1 MDKQKMVAVVGLGAI
16 LPDALDVPSFW
27 NNIVS
32 NKYSITEVPS
42 DRWNVDLY
50 YDPDPAAADKTYSK
64 IGAFVKGYR
73 FDSLKNGIAI
83 PPKVLEVMDITQ
95 QWAISASRQALMDYG
110 YPERKLNP
118 ERVAVIFGNADGG
131 ERHYRS
137 TMRILLPETLE
148 FLRSVPDFAQLS
160 EDIRSAIEKGLA
172 TNIHSSIPA
181 TSEDTL
187 PGDFK
192 HYRRTGCQC
201 LQFQRAE
208 FCNRCGLCFL
218 NGGASGCCRGI
229 NRS

>member
-95 QWAISASRQALMDYG
+95 
-110 YPERKLNP
+110 
-118 ERVAVIFGNADGG
+118 
-131 ERHYRS
+131 
-137 TMRILLPETLE
+137 
-148 FLRSVPDFAQLS
+148 
-160 EDIRSAIEKGLA
+160 
-172 TNIHSSIPA
+172 
-181 TSEDTL
+181 
-187 PGDFK
+187 
-192 HYRRTGCQC
+192 
-201 LQFQRAE
+201 
-208 FCNRCGLCFL
+208 
-218 NGGASGCCRGI
+218 
-229 NRS
+229 